1 MAGVVDEL
9 QMILSTVPEDAKVIP
24 GHGAQ
29 ASIAD
34 VRRSL
39 HTLQGKRD
47 AVQRQVRVGKT
58 LDEIRKMNVL
68 SPWQTGY
75 GLGEPCVPHKPCDHL
90 DSEFY
95 LTEFY
100 RALAT
105 PN

>member
-1 MAGVVDEL
+1 MPGN
-9 QMILSTVPEDAKVIP
+9 AKVIP

-39 HTLQGKRD
+39 QVLQGMQD
-47 AVQRQVRVGKT
+47 AVQQQVRAGKT
-58 LDEIRKMNVL
+58 LDEIRQMNVL
-68 SPWQTGY
+68 SPWRHGY
-75 GLGEPCVPHKPCDHL
+75 GLGEPCVPYKPCDHL

-100 RALAT
+100 RALTA
-105 PN
+105 PQRSAVP